1 MCCVF
6 VDAYLCG
13 KSLQLTPRYFNIQIL
28 VDGISKRGSVKTRT
42 TYLKC
47 VVFMNQNMIEKLQA
61 LGHDLDVKF
70 QFGTPV
76 R

>member
-13 KSLQLTPRYFNIQIL
+13 KSLQHTRRYFNIQIR
-28 VDGISKRGSVKTRT
+28 VSGISKKSRVKTRKI
-42 TYLKC
+42 YLKC
-47 VVFMNQNMIEKLQA
+47 VVFINQNMIEKLQA
-61 LGHDLDVKF
+61 LGHDLDIKF